1 LKKQPE
7 REIERLLKTAGLRR
21 TVQRVAIV
29 SALTRAVRPLSREQ
43 IAVALSPGAPNK
55 TTIYRVLEALIGK
68 GIVHKAFLRERTW
81 YFELAHNCSR
91 RQCHP
96 HFTCTTCG
104 DTHCLPGMAVPMAK
118 CPPRGFVID
127 HQRVQLEGLCPKCNT
142 AG

>member
-1 LKKQPE
+1 MKKQTD
-7 REIERLLKTAGLRR
+7 REIERLLKTAGLRM

-29 SALTRAVRPLSREQ
+29 SALMRASMPLSREQ
-43 IAVALSPGAPNK
+43 IAAAISPAAPNK
-55 TTIYRVLEALIGK
+55 TTIYRVLETLVGK

-81 YFELAHNCSR
+81 HFELAHNCSP

-118 CPPRGFVID
+118 SPPGGFVID
-127 HQRVQLEGLCPKCNT
+127 RQRIQLEGLCPKCS
-142 AG
+142 AAS